1 MERPSEPVME
11 PRLNPQDEGVLRMLV
26 ENNYPQIHA
35 LESPTWLLRSGGSKP
50 GTERPVRNIRAL
62 ITGQKMGA
70 KPRQ

>member
-1 MERPSEPVME
+1 
-11 PRLNPQDEGVLRMLV
+11 MLV
-26 ENNYPQIHA
+26 ENNYPQTHA

-50 GTERPVRNIRAL
+50 VTERPVRKLLAL